1 MRREALARKIIGAPP
16 GADMEQIRRA
26 FRKKALRL
34 HPDRNPGDPEAAARF
49 VNVSNAYSTLVKGAD
64 APLDPPSGGEEAE
77 VMSESDY
84 FDWWRRRWGM

>member
-1 MRREALARKIIGAPP
+1 MRREALARKIIGVPRN
-16 GADMEQIRRA
+16 ADREGIRRA

-34 HPDRNPGDPEAAARF
+34 HPDRNPGDAEAAARF
-49 VNVSNAYSTLVKGAD
+49 INVSNAYLTLMKGRD
-64 APLDPPSGGEEAE
+64 APLDPPSRGEEAE